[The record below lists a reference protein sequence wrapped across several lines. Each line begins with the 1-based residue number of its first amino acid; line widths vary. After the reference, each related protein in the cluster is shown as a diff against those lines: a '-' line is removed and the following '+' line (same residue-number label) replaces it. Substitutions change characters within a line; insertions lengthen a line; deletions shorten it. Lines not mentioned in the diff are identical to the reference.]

1 MPSTLKPMSS
11 NGAVSGSVRN
21 WLRTE
26 GIAVVALAVVLY
38 AKSGRSWWIFAA
50 LLLAPDLFMLFYL
63 INAKVGALAYNVVHS
78 YVFPLIAAALM
89 LIFDRA
95 GLLPYVLIWV
105 AHIGMDRSLGYG
117 LKYKTAFARTHLGEL
132 NSGPRRLVN
141 NSEG

>member
-1 MPSTLKPMSS
+1 MSS

-132 NSGPRRLVN
+132 NSGPGRLVN
-141 NSEG
+141 HSEG

>member
-1 MPSTLKPMSS
+1 MSS

-38 AKSGRSWWIFAA
+38 AKSGRSWWIFAV

-132 NSGPRRLVN
+132 NSGPGRLVN
-141 NSEG
+141 HSEG

>member
-1 MPSTLKPMSS
+1 MSLH
-11 NGAVSGSVRN
+11 GAVSGSVRN

-63 INAKVGALAYNVVHS
+63 INAKVGAFGYNIVHS
-78 YVFPLIAAALM
+78 YFCPLTAAALM
-89 LIFDRA
+89 LIFDGA

-117 LKYKTAFARTHLGEL
+117 LKYETEFARTHLGEL
-132 NSGPRRLVN
+132 NSSSGRLVKH
-141 NSEG
+141 SEG